1 MQGFNKII
9 TKEQMQEAL
18 SRNKRFGNKAFKSL
32 EVKQKNEF
40 SEFLKWYVF
49 KKLNISPQ
57 ALLGHIQTQYY
68 AEQNI
73 RDRRQRNVDFIRGR
87 QFNEVVWDDNRKKY
101 CTQLEYLRVRNIP
114 PLTYNVISKFVRSLT
129 GQFYGV
135 NTGNVVKCESKDDR
149 GQELANI
156 LTTCVNRVLRMNES
170 ESKDA
175 ANFQEMLASGRPIYK
190 LRWDS
195 RDGIEPVDVR
205 FRIVTMPLFTT
216 NPGIVDY
223 DLDNLHRATEIHDTD
238 LGSIVMQ
245 FANGDYERGQ
255 QIESEYIRYQGSELQ
270 KSSYSYQSFDGS
282 QLRNMTFT
290 SMNNSS
296 YRYIEH
302 WVQIVDFEA
311 VTLDPLDGTGMPT
324 AWKWGDIEKIKK
336 AVDEE
341 NQARLEKSEG
351 QLPEEEIFIQFD
363 AKPVKRWYVIFLTPW
378 GSVLDV
384 KESPYKDGI
393 FPYVMTPPGINGE
406 VWGLVEELINP
417 QLSMDRQIL
426 NADAIVANASKGT
439 WLIPDTAVPDGWSNK
454 EYISELKKVD
464 GAVIY
469 KVRDGVE
476 KILPEQVYSNSANV
490 SANVQQ
496 LIQLYSGLVDEIS
509 GNYGAAQGRDTGQKT
524 ASGYAQ
530 ETANAGLNV
539 RSVMETYSNM
549 LSKRDNLILK
559 LILQGYSKTDFERI
573 TGESIDPMELK
584 RYTFII
590 EASKG
595 TNSPAYKL
603 QLEEELL
610 RLVEGQ
616 LIPLE
621 VFMEV
626 SNNPV
631 MVQAKQKLDE
641 WRKKQAQIQQQQ
653 QMIMQQPGMSG
664 STAPQT
670 QTAQQVQQPV
680 TA

>member
-1 MQGFNKII
+1 MPGFNKI
-9 TKEQMQEAL
+9 TTREQMQDAL
-18 SRNKRFGNKAFKSL
+18 ARNKRFGIKASKSF
-32 EVKQKNEF
+32 EIKQRDEY

-49 KKLNISPQ
+49 KKLNTSPQ
-57 ALLGHIQTQYY
+57 ALLGNIQTQYY

-73 RDRRQRNVDFIRGR
+73 RDRRQRNIDFIRGR
-87 QFNEVVWDDNRKKY
+87 QFNEIVWDENRKKY

-129 GQFYGV
+129 GQWYGI

-156 LTTCVNRVLRMNES
+156 LTTCVSRILRMNES
-170 ESKDA
+170 DSKDA

-190 LRWDS
+190 LKWDS
-195 RDGIEPVDVR
+195 KDGIEPVDVR

-245 FANGDYERGQ
+245 FSNGDYERGRR
-255 QIESEYIRYQGSELQ
+255 IEQEYIRNQGNELQ
-270 KSSYSYQSFDGS
+270 KASYSYQSFDGS

-311 VTLDPLDGTGMPT
+311 VTFDPLDGTGTPT
-324 AWKWGDIEKIKK
+324 AWKWENIEKIKK
-336 AVDEE
+336 RVDEE
-341 NQARLEKSEG
+341 NQARLQKSEG

-363 AKPVKRWYVIFLTPW
+363 ARPVKRWYVIFLSPW

-417 QLSMDRQIL
+417 QLSMDRQIF
-426 NADAIVANASKGT
+426 NADSIVANASKGM
-439 WLIPDTAVPDGWSNK
+439 WLIPDTALPDGWSEK
-454 EYISELKKVD
+454 EYIAELKKAD
-464 GAVIY
+464 GAVFY

-476 KILPEQVYSNSANV
+476 NILPKQQYANSANV
-490 SANVQQ
+490 SQNVQQ

-559 LILQGYSKTDFERI
+559 FILQGYTKADFERL
-573 TGESIDPMELK
+573 TGESVDPMELK
-584 RYTFII
+584 RYSFII

-626 SNNPV
+626 SSNPV
-631 MVQAKQKLDE
+631 MIQAKQKLDE
-641 WRKKQAQIQQQQ
+641 WRKKQAQMQQQQ
-653 QMIMQQPGMSG
+653 AAVMQQQGYPGMG
-664 STAPQT
+664 QPQI
-670 QTAQQVQQPV
+670 QPGQQVQQPA